1 MNLNLNTMK
10 YALTSRI
17 LHWVMALLIIF
28 LLGLGIFMS
37 VVIASLFCHN
47 IKFAYFLLFMGGISE
62 TGRYYVAYVYLIE
75 FVPDRY
81 QNDAG
86 LYIFMCFGIVMTFIA
101 M

>member
-1 MNLNLNTMK
+1 
-10 YALTSRI
+10 
-17 LHWVMALLIIF
+17 
-28 LLGLGIFMS
+28 
-37 VVIASLFCHN
+37 
-47 IKFAYFLLFMGGISE
+47 MGGISE